1 MNTSL
6 DEVIDALRASLVEN
20 DRLRRQNHRLT
31 SAATEPLAIVGIGCR
46 FPDGANSPEELWQ
59 LVAQGRDAMTGP
71 PVGRGWEQRAS
82 FDPRHQ
88 GAFLDTAGDFDAGF
102 FRISPREALA
112 MDPQQRLLLEV
123 SWEAVERAG
132 VDPLS
137 LRGSR
142 TGVFV
147 GGAPQEYGALLA
159 DSPEDTDGY
168 AITGLPASIMSG
180 RIAYLLGLE
189 GPALTIDTAC
199 SSSLVALHLAGRS
212 LRAGECDLA
221 LVGGVLVMTTPAI
234 YGEFDSQ
241 GGSAS
246 DGRCKAFADAADGTG
261 WGEGAGVLVVERLSD
276 ARRNGH
282 RVLAVVRG
290 TAVNQD
296 GASNGLTAPN
306 GPSQQRVIREA
317 LASAGLTA
325 ADVDA
330 VEAHGTGTR
339 LGDPIEAQALLATYG
354 QGRPPE
360 RPLWVGSVKSNIGHT
375 QFAAGVA
382 GVIKTVMALQQG
394 VLPRTLHVTAPTRQ
408 VDWSAGAV
416 EVLTEEQAWPETGRP
431 RRAGVSSFGISGTNA
446 HVILEQAPE
455 DAPET
460 APDTGRPLPVVPVAF
475 SARSEAALR
484 EQATRLLGY
493 LDRRPDLALP
503 DLAYSLATTRGHMDH
518 RAAVIATDLPGLTA
532 GLRALAVGEDAP
544 GLVHGTGAEGG
555 LAMVFSGQGSQRV
568 GMGRELY
575 AQFPVFAAAF
585 DEVCAAFEGLLP
597 GQLKETAFA
606 GPAELLRSTGWA
618 QPALFALEVALY
630 RLAESWGVRADV
642 VFGHSLGEVVAAH
655 VAGVWSLGDAC
666 RVVSARGRLMQA
678 LPSGGAM
685 WAVEATETE
694 VPEDADV
701 WVAAVNGPSSLV
713 LSGPEAAVREVAD
726 RFAADGRRVK
736 RLAVSHAFHSGLMDP
751 MLDDFAAVLS
761 EVEFSDPVIPV
772 VSNVTGEVAG
782 EELCSP
788 EYWVRHVR
796 ETVRFA
802 AGVRAV
808 RAQGVG
814 TVLELGPDGSLV
826 SMVEATEPDLAGLPV
841 LRGDRDESGALLSAL
856 AQAHVL
862 GAGLDWPALF
872 AGTGARRVDLP
883 TYPFQRRRYW
893 PRAGSGAGRG
903 RVVDDWRYRLTWSR
917 SVPERTGGPAGRWL
931 LVTAREDAG
940 AKVAEAL
947 RAAGAEVEIATG
959 VVPGDFTGV
968 VALPDSVA
976 DAVTLVQDL
985 RTADLKVPLWW
996 LTENAVA
1003 VAGDDVVRPDAT
1015 QLWGLGQVVGLEEPS
1030 WWGGLVDLPAVW
1042 DDGTGDAL
1050 ASILGAAPGGEDQLA
1065 VRGTGVFARRLV
1077 RAPLVGRDPV
1087 RAWQPRGTVLVT
1099 GGTGGVGAHV
1109 ARWLAAEGA
1118 RHLVLT
1124 SRRGAA
1130 APGADVLA
1138 GELRALGA
1146 EVTFAACDAADR
1158 DALAAVLADLPEETP
1173 LTAVVHA
1180 AGIVR
1185 YTKVRDLTPEE
1196 LDEVISGKAEGAR
1209 HLDELTAHLD
1219 LDAFVLFSSGA
1230 ATWGGGSQGAYAAAN
1245 ACLDGLAHDRR
1256 TRGLPATSL
1265 AWGTWRS
1272 EGMAGDLDEQSL
1284 ARMGLSLMD
1293 PALALSVMREAVEHG
1308 ETALTVTDTD
1318 WSRFTPVYTGA
1329 RRRPLIED
1337 IPEAARALT
1346 RTEDDEPADGDTPAD
1361 ALRRRLADL
1370 TGGEQRAALLDLVR
1384 TRAAAVLGHSDLAEI
1399 AAGRPFKDLGFDSLT
1414 ATELRNRLNAATG
1427 LRLPATLVFDH
1438 PTPTALAG
1446 LLHQELLGVP
1456 GTGAPTVVVRQVDA
1470 DDPLV
1475 IVGMACRFP
1484 GGVTGPEDL
1493 WRLVAEGRD
1502 EISGSPDDRGW
1513 DAWGASGDQQGGFL
1527 DGVAGFDA
1535 EFFGISPR
1543 EALAMDPQQRL
1554 LLEVSW
1560 EAVERAGVDPLS
1572 LRGSRTGVF
1581 VGGTPTGYGSLLGD
1595 ADAAAGGYLLT
1606 GNSGSVMSGRISYV
1620 LGLEGPALTVDTACS
1635 SSLVSLHLAGQALR
1649 GGECDLALVGGVAVM
1664 PTPGAF
1670 DEFARQGGLASD
1682 GRCKAF
1688 SDAAD
1693 GTGWS
1698 EGAAF
1703 LVVERLSDARRH
1715 GRRVLAVVR
1724 GSAVNQDGA
1733 SNGLSAPSGP
1743 AQQRVIRQALASGG
1757 LSASDVDVVEAHG
1770 TGTRL
1775 GDPIEAQALLG
1786 VFGGGRERPLFVG
1799 SLKSNIGHTQAV
1811 SGVAGVVKSVMAL
1824 RAGVLPRTLHVGEA
1838 SSEVDWSSGAVE
1850 LLREERVWPVTGRP
1864 RRVGVSSFGI
1874 SGTNVHVIL
1883 EEAEDLGET
1892 GEVGES
1898 EVEVGPVSGPVP
1910 WTVSAATEA
1919 ALRGQAR
1926 RLHDHLIENPDLS
1939 HASVALSL
1947 ASSRAVLGHRAVV
1960 VGGGRGGLLRGVSA
1974 LAEGRPDAG
1983 VVRGRAGD
1991 GGVVFVFPGQGSQ
2004 WVGMAVELLG
2014 SSPVFAARMAEC
2026 ERALSGFVDWSLPD
2040 VLGDEAELGRVDV
2053 VQPVLWAV
2061 MVSLAEVWRSYGV
2074 EPAAV
2079 VGHSQGEIA
2088 AAVVAGALSLE
2099 DGARVVALR
2108 SRAILALSGRGG
2120 MASVQLPVAEVRAL
2134 TPVLEGRVEVAAV
2147 NGPSSVVVAGAPVD
2161 LDEVI
2166 AEATGLGARARRV
2179 EVDYAS
2185 HSVQV
2190 EGIREELH
2198 AVLGEVSPVTAH
2210 VPFYSTVSGERLDTA
2225 GLDAGY
2231 WYRNLRSTVR
2241 LEDTVTGLVEAG
2253 YRVFVEVSPHPVL
2266 VAAVQETAEAVGR
2279 EVVVTGTLR
2288 RGEGGLERLLLS
2300 LGEAYVHG
2308 VPVDWAEWFAGSDAR
2323 RVDLPT
2329 YAFQHQR
2336 YWPEF
2341 TMAAGTT
2348 GRASDTWRYRVV
2360 WRRSALADNQPLSGR
2375 WLLISTAAEVAE
2387 ALRKAGAETEVA
2399 AGAVPGDYTG
2409 VIAAPASLD
2418 EAVALLKELHAADVK
2433 APLWWL
2439 TQGAAAVTPDDA
2451 VRAEAAQLWAL
2462 GQVVGLE
2469 EPNWW
2474 GGLVD
2479 LPADWSD
2486 GTGKSLATVLGA
2498 AAGGED
2504 QVAVRESGVF
2514 VRRMVRAASTGR
2526 EPVRAWRPRGT
2537 VLVTG
2542 GTGGVGAHVARW
2554 LAAEGARHLVLTS
2567 RRGATAPGASELGR
2581 ELEELGARVTF
2592 AACDVADRDAL
2603 AAVLADIPEETPLTA
2618 VVHAAGLATFSD
2630 VLSIE
2635 PEELTGGTTAK
2646 VDGARHLD
2654 ELTAGLDLDAFV
2666 LFSSGAAVWGS
2677 AGNGTYAAANAFL
2690 DALAHQ
2696 RRARGLPATSL
2707 AWGGWAG
2714 GGMLEGSEAVAGQL
2728 ARMGVRQMQPELAIE
2743 VMRDAIGHDET
2754 TLAVTDMDWQRFA
2767 PVYALSRRRPLIEEI
2782 PEAADA
2788 LRSGSQGP
2796 PVGGAEGD
2804 ETAERLRDS
2813 LGRLTEV
2820 ERQDALVDLVRDHAA
2835 AVLGHATPDTLTP
2848 DRPFKDLGFD
2858 SLTATELRNRLNAAT
2873 GLRLPATLV
2882 FDHPTPTAL
2891 ATLLR
2896 GELLTDA
2903 SDSVM
2908 DALHV
2913 QQELDRMEKA
2923 LFRAVAA
2930 PDMDSDTRA
2939 DIAQRLRDL
2948 ATSLSAPNGSE
2959 AAPTA
2964 PDSLDSATDD
2974 EIFDLIDR
2982 DLGVS

>member
-20 DRLRRQNHRLT
+20 DRLRKQNHRLT
-31 SAATEPLAIVGIGCR
+31 SAAAEPLAIVGIGCR
-46 FPDGANSPEELWQ
+46 FPDGADSPEELWK
-59 LVAQGRDAMTGP
+59 LVAEGRDAMTGP
-71 PVGRGWEQRAS
+71 PAGRGWEQRAT

-88 GAFLDTAGDFDAGF
+88 GAFLDTAADFDAGF

-132 VDPLS
+132 INPS
-137 LRGSR
+137 ALRGSR

-159 DSPEDTDGY
+159 ESPEDTDGY

-212 LRAGECDLA
+212 LRSGECDLA
-221 LVGGVLVMTTPAI
+221 LVGGVLVMTTPTI

-246 DGRCKAFADAADGTG
+246 DGRCKAFSDEADGTG

-282 RVLAVVRG
+282 QVLAVVRG

-317 LASAGLTA
+317 LASAGLTP

-382 GVIKTVMALQQG
+382 GVIKTVMALQRG

-408 VDWSAGAV
+408 VDWSEGAV
-416 EVLTEEQAWPETGRP
+416 EVLTEEQTWPETGRP

-460 APDTGRPLPVVPVAF
+460 AADDTARPLPAVPVTF
-475 SARSEAALR
+475 SARGEAALR
-484 EQATRLLGY
+484 EQAVRLLGH
-493 LDRRPDLALP
+493 LEDHPGLSLP
-503 DLAYSLATTRGHMDH
+503 DLAYSLATTRGRMDH
-518 RAAVIATDLPGLTA
+518 RAAVVTTDLPGLTA
-532 GLRALAVGEDAP
+532 GLRALIEGEDAP
-544 GLVHGTGAEGG
+544 GLFRATGSEGG
-555 LAMVFSGQGSQRV
+555 LALVFSGQGSQRI
-568 GMGRELY
+568 GMGAQLY
-575 AQFPVFAAAF
+575 EAFPVFAAAF

-597 GQLKETAFA
+597 GPLKETVFA
-606 GPAELLRSTGWA
+606 GSPELLRSTGWA

-630 RLAESWGVRADV
+630 RLTESWGVRADV
-642 VFGHSLGEVVAAH
+642 VFGHSLGELVAAH
-655 VAGVWSLGDAC
+655 VAGVWSLADAC
-666 RVVSARGRLMQA
+666 RVVAARGRLMRA
-678 LPSGGAM
+678 LPEGGAM
-685 WAVEATETE
+685 WAVEAAETE
-694 VPEDADV
+694 VPETADV
-701 WVAAVNGPSSLV
+701 WIAAVNGPSSLV
-713 LSGPEAAVREVAD
+713 LSGAEDTVREVAD

-751 MLDDFAAVLS
+751 MLDDFAAVLN

-772 VSNVTGEVAG
+772 VSNVTGEIAG
-782 EELCSP
+782 EELCSSD
-788 EYWVRHVR
+788 YWVRHIR
-796 ETVRFA
+796 ATVRFA
-802 AGVRAV
+802 DGVRAV

-826 SMVEATEPDLAGLPV
+826 SMVEETEPDLTGVPA
-841 LRGDRDESGALLSAL
+841 LRGDRDEPGALLSGIAR
-856 AQAHVL
+856 AHVL
-862 GAGLDWPALF
+862 GAPVDWPALF
-872 AGTGARRVDLP
+872 TGTGARRVDLP

-893 PRAGSGAGRG
+893 PRAGSAVGRG
-903 RVVDDWRYRLTWSR
+903 RKVDDWRYRLTWSR
-917 SVPERTGGPAGRWL
+917 HVPETTGSPAGRWL
-931 LVTAREDAG
+931 LITSREDAG
-940 AKVAEAL
+940 ARVAEAL
-947 RAAGAEVEIATG
+947 RATGNDVEIATG

-976 DAVTLVQDL
+976 DAVALVQEL
-985 RTADLKVPLWW
+985 RCTELKVPLWW

-1003 VAGDDVVRPDAT
+1003 VAGDDTVRPDAT
-1015 QLWGLGQVVGLEEPS
+1015 QLWGLGQVVSLEEPS
-1030 WWGGLVDLPAVW
+1030 WWGGLVDLPAAW
-1042 DDGTGDAL
+1042 DDTTGTTL
-1050 ASILGAAPGGEDQLA
+1050 ASLLGAAPGGEDQLA

-1077 RAPLVGRDPV
+1077 RAPLTGREPV
-1087 RAWQPRGTVLVT
+1087 RAWQPRDTVLVT

-1109 ARWLAAEGA
+1109 ARWLATDGA

-1130 APGADVLA
+1130 APGTDELA
-1138 GELRALGA
+1138 RELEALGA
-1146 EVTFAACDAADR
+1146 RVTFAACDAADR
-1158 DALAAVLADLPEETP
+1158 EALAAVLADIPEETP

-1185 YTKVRDLTPEE
+1185 YTKVRDLTTAE
-1196 LDEVISGKAEGAR
+1196 LDEVIRGKADGAR

-1245 ACLDGLAHDRR
+1245 AYLDGLAHDRR

-1284 ARMGLSLMD
+1284 ARMGLGLME

-1337 IPEAARALT
+1337 IPEAALALT
-1346 RTEDDEPADGDTPAD
+1346 PEADEEPTDTATPAD
-1361 ALRRRLADL
+1361 TLRRKL
-1370 TGGEQRAALLDLVR
+1370 TGLTDGERHATLLDLVR
-1384 TRAAAVLGHSDLAEI
+1384 TRSATVLGHSDVAEI
-1399 AAGRPFKDLGFDSLT
+1399 APGRPFKDLGFDSLT
-1414 ATELRNRLNAATG
+1414 ATELRDRLNAATG
-1427 LRLPATLVFDH
+1427 LRLPATMVFDH
-1438 PTPTALAG
+1438 PTPIALAG
-1446 LLHQELLGVP
+1446 LLLQELLGGP
-1456 GTGAPTVVVRQVDA
+1456 ETAAPTVVVRQVDA

-1475 IVGMACRFP
+1475 IVGMACRLP

-1493 WRLVAEGRD
+1493 WRLVTEGRD
-1502 EISGSPDDRGW
+1502 EVSSSPDDRGW

-1527 DGVAGFDA
+1527 SEVAGFDA

-1560 EAVERAGVDPLS
+1560 EAVERAGIDPLS

-1581 VGGTPTGYGSLLGD
+1581 VGGSPTGYGALLGD

-1688 SDAAD
+1688 SDDAD

-1703 LVVERLSDARRH
+1703 LVVERLSDARRNGH
-1715 GRRVLAVVR
+1715 RVLAVVR
-1724 GSAVNQDGA
+1724 GSAANQDGA

-1757 LSASDVDVVEAHG
+1757 LSASDVDAVEAHG

-1786 VFGGGRERPLFVG
+1786 VFAGGERERPLFVG

-1811 SGVAGVVKSVMAL
+1811 SGVAGVVKTVMAL
-1824 RAGVLPRTLHVGEA
+1824 REGILPRTLHVSEP

-1850 LLREERVWPVTGRP
+1850 LLTEEQAWPETGRP
-1864 RRVGVSSFGI
+1864 RRAGVSSFGI

-1883 EEAEDLGET
+1883 EQAEETEQTAEAEEFEPL
-1892 GEVGES
+1892 
-1898 EVEVGPVSGPVP
+1898 SGPVP
-1910 WTVSAATEA
+1910 WTVSGATA
-1919 ALRGQAR
+1919 PALRDQAR
-1926 RLHDHLIENPDLS
+1926 RLHDHLTEHPELPID
-1939 HASVALSL
+1939 SVALSL

-1960 VGGGRGGLLRGVSA
+1960 VGGGREGLLRGVRA
-1974 LAEGRPDAG
+1974 LAEGLPDAG

-2026 ERALSGFVDWSLPD
+2026 ERALSGFVDWSLTE
-2040 VLGDEAELGRVDV
+2040 VLGDEVELARVDV

-2120 MASVQLPVAEVRAL
+2120 MASVQLPVDEVRGL
-2134 TPVLEGRVEVAAV
+2134 TAVLDGRVEVAAV
-2147 NGPSSVVVAGAPVD
+2147 NGPSSVVVAGTPEG
-2161 LDEVI
+2161 LDSVI
-2166 AEATGLGARARRV
+2166 AEAIARGARARRV
-2179 EVDYAS
+2179 DVDYAS
-2185 HSVQV
+2185 HSAQV
-2190 EGIREELH
+2190 EGIRDELH
-2198 AVLGEVSPVTAH
+2198 SLLGELSPAPAH
-2210 VPFYSTVSGERLDTA
+2210 VPFHSTVVAERLDTA
-2225 GLDAGY
+2225 GLDAEY

-2241 LEDTVTGLVEAG
+2241 LEETVTGLVEAG
-2253 YRVFVEVSPHPVL
+2253 HRLFVEISPHPVL
-2266 VAAVQETAEAVGR
+2266 TAAVQETAESVGR
-2279 EVVVTGTLR
+2279 EVAVTGTLR
-2288 RGEGGLERLLLS
+2288 RGEGGPERLLLS

-2308 VPVDWAEWFAGSDAR
+2308 ATVDWTEWFAGSGAR
-2323 RVDLPT
+2323 RVELPT
-2329 YAFQHQR
+2329 YAFQHER

-2341 TMAAGTT
+2341 TLAAGTA
-2348 GRASDTWRYRVV
+2348 GRASDSWRYRVV
-2360 WRRSALADNQPLSGR
+2360 WRRSPGADDQPLTGR
-2375 WLLISTAAEVAE
+2375 WLLISTPDGVAE
-2387 ALRKAGAETEVA
+2387 ALRTAGAETEVA
-2399 AGAVPGDYTG
+2399 AGVVPGDYAG

-2451 VRAEAAQLWAL
+2451 VLPEAAQLWAL

-2479 LPADWSD
+2479 LPAEWSD
-2486 GTGKSLATVLGA
+2486 GAGSSLATVLGA
-2498 AAGGED
+2498 AATGED
-2504 QVAVRESGVF
+2504 QVAVRESGVY
-2514 VRRMVRAASTGR
+2514 VRRLVRAVPTGR
-2526 EPVRAWRPRGT
+2526 EPVRAWQPRGT

-2554 LAAEGARHLVLTS
+2554 LATEGAEHLVLAG
-2567 RRGATAPGASELGR
+2567 RRGATTPGAAELGR
-2581 ELEELGARVTF
+2581 ELEALGARVTL

-2603 AAVLADIPEETPLTA
+2603 AAVLADIPQDTPLTA
-2618 VVHAAGLATFSD
+2618 VVHAAGVATFSD
-2630 VLSIE
+2630 ALSIE

-2666 LFSSGAAVWGS
+2666 LFSSGAAIWGS
-2677 AGNGTYAAANAFL
+2677 AGNGTYAAANAYL

-2696 RRARGLPATSL
+2696 RRARGLRATSL

-2728 ARMGVRQMQPELAIE
+2728 EMMGVRQMQPELAIE
-2743 VMRDAIGHDET
+2743 IMRDAVGHDET
-2754 TLAVTDMDWQRFA
+2754 TLAVTDMDWRRFA

-2788 LRSGSQGP
+2788 LRGGGQDGP
-2796 PVGGAEGD
+2796 GDGAEAD
-2804 ETAERLRDS
+2804 ETAARLRDS
-2813 LGRLTEV
+2813 LGGLTEV
-2820 ERQDALVDLVRDHAA
+2820 ERQDALVDLVRVHAA
-2835 AVLGHATPDTLTP
+2835 AVLGHATPDVLTP

-2858 SLTATELRNRLNAAT
+2858 SLTATELRNRLGAAT

-2882 FDHPTPTAL
+2882 FDHPTP
-2891 ATLLR
+2891 
-2896 GELLTDA
+2896 
-2903 SDSVM
+2903 
-2908 DALHV
+2908 
-2913 QQELDRMEKA
+2913 
-2923 LFRAVAA
+2923 
-2930 PDMDSDTRA
+2930 
-2939 DIAQRLRDL
+2939 
-2948 ATSLSAPNGSE
+2948 
-2959 AAPTA
+2959 
-2964 PDSLDSATDD
+2964 
-2974 EIFDLIDR
+2974 
-2982 DLGVS
+2982 